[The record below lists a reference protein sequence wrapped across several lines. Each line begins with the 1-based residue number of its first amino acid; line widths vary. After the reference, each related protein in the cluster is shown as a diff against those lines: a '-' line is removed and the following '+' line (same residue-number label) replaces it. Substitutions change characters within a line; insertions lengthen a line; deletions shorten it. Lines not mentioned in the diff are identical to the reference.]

1 MHHLI
6 RTHILSAYTSC
17 KGRIKM
23 PKHIWV
29 LWSFMSFCSSP
40 DIVINMKSS
49 RMNGSGMGH
58 VRGGKDRFIGFCRK
72 NVKERDHLEDL
83 SLDGRIMSEII

>member
-1 MHHLI
+1 
-6 RTHILSAYTSC
+6 
-17 KGRIKM
+17 
-23 PKHIWV
+23 
-29 LWSFMSFCSSP
+29 MSFCSSP

-49 RMNGSGMGH
+49 RMNGSGMGPG
-58 VRGGKDRFIGFCRK
+58 RGGGKDRFIGFCRK